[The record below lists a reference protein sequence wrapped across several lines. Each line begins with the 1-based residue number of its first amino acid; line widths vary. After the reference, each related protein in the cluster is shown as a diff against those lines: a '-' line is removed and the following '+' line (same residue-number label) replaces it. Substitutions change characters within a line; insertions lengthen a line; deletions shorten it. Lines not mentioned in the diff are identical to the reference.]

1 MRQLLIKALKLLW
14 RFIKWIFKMAWKLFL
29 IALWGVLSLL
39 EVILHH
45 VNIYLK
51 KINS

>member
-1 MRQLLIKALKLLW
+1 MKALRLLW
-14 RFIKWIFKMAWKLFL
+14 KFIKWVVKLAWKLFL
-29 IALWGVLSLL
+29 IALWGALSLL